1 MVNADCNIYHK
12 DCPPNPNVSDY
23 NRFVFLSEHLGVDWK
38 IVRDMYWSISVNDK
52 KLVDEYIQDLRRED
66 MSRYL

>member
-23 NRFVFLSEHLGVDWK
+23 NRFFFYQN
-38 IVRDMYWSISVNDK
+38 I
-52 KLVDEYIQDLRRED
+52 
-66 MSRYL
+66 